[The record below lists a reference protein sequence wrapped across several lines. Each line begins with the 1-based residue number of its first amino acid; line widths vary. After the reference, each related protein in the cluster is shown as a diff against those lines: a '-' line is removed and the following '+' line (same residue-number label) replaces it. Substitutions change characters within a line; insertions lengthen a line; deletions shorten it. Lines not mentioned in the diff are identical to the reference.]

1 MERLPTNGAQKWLII
16 GKMSPQM
23 LFKGTFLTERLGT
36 VIAFMFSIIFM
47 FDGDVSVHF
56 GFQCELFLAK
66 FTQITIYVEI
76 RMFLK
81 GVVGNKTFLTQLANE
96 FFDFLLYRCRL
107 VQIIGIL
114 NQSFRMF
121 FYLTLIDTV
130 FISTDLRSF
139 VLMVLSGMDNTV
151 SL

>member
-107 VQIIGIL
+107 VQI
-114 NQSFRMF
+114 

-130 FISTDLRSF
+130 FISIDLRSF
-139 VLMVLSGMDNTV
+139 VLMFLSGMDNTV